1 MVLDPALHTQ
11 VLADVAAMADDA
23 LRTLAV
29 ARRTLAADGQIP
41 SDAVE
46 AAVAIAQARQA
57 GIRVIMITGDHPR
70 TACA

>member
-1 MVLDPALHTQ
+1 VVLDPALHTQ

-29 ARRTLAADGQIP
+29 ARRTLAADGQIQ